1 MKTHTNN
8 RTQCLIFIILLM
20 IGKKNILIKKLGNR
34 IARIGNAYRLSCT
47 HTSCERDLLAP
58 GLLVTQRC

>member
-34 IARIGNAYRLSCT
+34 IARIGNAYGLSCT
-47 HTSCERDLLAP
+47 QNSSVREIY
-58 GLLVTQRC
+58 